1 MSRLSVTIDQRTF
14 IVEAEA
20 PLPGVS
26 EMTVRVDGVPV
37 LVRLPEAGSPVD
49 AIDWLIVDDRP
60 LSIVLD
66 HDLGWIISGSAQ
78 HRLEV
83 RDLDAALARPRSGDG
98 RVKAPIPGL
107 ITRVCVVPGQP
118 VEAGQA
124 LCVLEAMKMENEI
137 RAPRAGVVAA
147 LPVTTGQAV
156 SLGQLLAEIN

>member
-1 MSRLSVTIDQRTF
+1 MSRLSVTIDHRTY

-26 EMTVRVDGVPV
+26 ELTVRVDGVPV
-37 LVRLPEAGSPVD
+37 RVRLPGAGSPMEE
-49 AIDWLIVDDRP
+49 IDWIIVDDRP
-60 LSIVLD
+60 LAIVLD
-66 HDLGWIISGSAQ
+66 HDLHWIIAESAQ

-83 RDLDAALARPRSGDG
+83 RDLDAALARPLSGDG

-107 ITRVCVVPGQP
+107 ITRVCVAPGQP

-124 LCVLEAMKMENEI
+124 LCMLEAMKMENEI

-147 LPVTTGQAV
+147 LPIAAGQAV
-156 SLGQLLAEIN
+156 SLGQLLAEIT